1 MGEIMKNAAIGIFFA
16 FILLLSSSDAAHSQD
31 TFAPVCEE
39 GTTCAP
45 TPQLP
50 VTGPMETTFAL
61 LGVGGLFLLSGISGI
76 VTYALARKSS

>member
-1 MGEIMKNAAIGIFFA
+1 MKNTAIGIFFA
-16 FILLLSSSDAAHSQD
+16 LLIILSSSQKAHAQD

-39 GTTCAP
+39 GVTCAP

-61 LGVGGLFLLSGISGI
+61 LGVGGLFLLSGVSGI
-76 VTYALARKSS
+76 VTYAIARKTS